1 MSQDGAIIATS
12 DEQILHAYRWLA
24 DREGVFCEP
33 ASAASVAG
41 LLAQHGPDGESLRG
55 GRVVCTITGHGLK
68 DPERAIESIAA
79 DVVEVDSSYE
89 AASEAIEAA
98 IADPIWAAL
107 GGRRAVTN
115 MVDHARAE
123 AAVRELLLALGEDP
137 DREGLRDTPRRVATA
152 FAENFGG
159 REVDIPTLL
168 SVGFEE
174 GHDEMVILRDVP
186 FYSMCEHHLLP
197 FHGVAHIGYVP
208 SGRVVGLSKLARLV
222 DAIARR
228 PQLQERLTAQI
239 ADQLMETLSPMGAG
253 VAVEAEHLCMQMR
266 GIKKP
271 GSRMLTSAMRGSFR
285 EQQETRAEFLSL
297 VGTQRL

>member
-1 MSQDGAIIATS
+1 MTD
-12 DEQILHAYRWLA
+12 L
-24 DREGVFCEP
+24 
-33 ASAASVAG
+33 
-41 LLAQHGPDGESLRG
+41 
-55 GRVVCTITGHGLK
+55 
-68 DPERAIESIAA
+68 
-79 DVVEVDSSYE
+79 VDL
-89 AASEAIEAA
+89 
-98 IADPIWAAL
+98 P
-107 GGRRAVTN
+107 
-115 MVDHARAE
+115 RAE
-123 AAVRELLLALGEDP
+123 SAVRELLIALGEDP
-137 DREGLRDTPRRVATA
+137 QREGLVDTPRRVAAA
-152 FAENFGG
+152 FAETLGG
-159 REVDIPTLL
+159 RGVDIPALL

-186 FYSMCEHHLLP
+186 FYSTCEHHLLP

-208 SGRVVGLSKLARLV
+208 NGRVVGLSKLARLV
-222 DAIARR
+222 DAVARR

-239 ADQLMETLSPMGAG
+239 ADMLMVNLLPQGAG

>member
-1 MSQDGAIIATS
+1 MN
-12 DEQILHAYRWLA
+12 
-24 DREGVFCEP
+24 
-33 ASAASVAG
+33 
-41 LLAQHGPDGESLRG
+41 
-55 GRVVCTITGHGLK
+55 GRVDRV
-68 DPERAIESIAA
+68 
-79 DVVEVDSSYE
+79 
-89 AASEAIEAA
+89 
-98 IADPIWAAL
+98 
-107 GGRRAVTN
+107 
-115 MVDHARAE
+115 RAE
-123 AAVRELLLALGEDP
+123 AAVRELLVALGEDP
-137 DREGLRDTPRRVATA
+137 DREGLIETPRRVVAA
-152 FAENFGG
+152 FEETFGG
-159 REVDIPTLL
+159 RDVDIPALL

-186 FYSMCEHHLLP
+186 FFSTCEHHLIP

-239 ADQLMETLSPMGAG
+239 ADMLMKTLQPQGAA

-271 GSRMLTSAMRGSFR
+271 GARMLTSAMRGSFL

>member
-1 MSQDGAIIATS
+1 MSD
-12 DEQILHAYRWLA
+12 L
-24 DREGVFCEP
+24 
-33 ASAASVAG
+33 
-41 LLAQHGPDGESLRG
+41 
-55 GRVVCTITGHGLK
+55 
-68 DPERAIESIAA
+68 
-79 DVVEVDSSYE
+79 VDL
-89 AASEAIEAA
+89 
-98 IADPIWAAL
+98 P
-107 GGRRAVTN
+107 
-115 MVDHARAE
+115 RAE
-123 AAVRELLLALGEDP
+123 AAVRELLIALGEDP
-137 DREGLRDTPRRVATA
+137 QREGLVDTPRRVASA
-152 FAENFGG
+152 FAETLGG
-159 REVDIPTLL
+159 RDVDIPTLL

-186 FYSMCEHHLLP
+186 FYSTCEHHLLP

-208 SGRVVGLSKLARLV
+208 NGRVVGLSKLARLV
-222 DAIARR
+222 DAVARR

-239 ADQLMETLSPMGAG
+239 ADMLMANLLPQGAG

>member
-1 MSQDGAIIATS
+1 MN
-12 DEQILHAYRWLA
+12 
-24 DREGVFCEP
+24 
-33 ASAASVAG
+33 
-41 LLAQHGPDGESLRG
+41 
-55 GRVVCTITGHGLK
+55 GRVDRV
-68 DPERAIESIAA
+68 
-79 DVVEVDSSYE
+79 
-89 AASEAIEAA
+89 
-98 IADPIWAAL
+98 
-107 GGRRAVTN
+107 
-115 MVDHARAE
+115 RAE
-123 AAVRELLLALGEDP
+123 AAVRELLVALGEDP
-137 DREGLRDTPRRVATA
+137 DREGLVETPRRVVAA
-152 FAENFGG
+152 FEETFGG
-159 REVDIPTLL
+159 RDVDIPKLL

-186 FYSMCEHHLLP
+186 FFSTCEHHLIP

-239 ADQLMETLSPMGAG
+239 ADMLMKTLQPQGAA

-271 GSRMLTSAMRGSFR
+271 GARMLTSAMRGSFL

>member
-1 MSQDGAIIATS
+1 MN
-12 DEQILHAYRWLA
+12 
-24 DREGVFCEP
+24 
-33 ASAASVAG
+33 
-41 LLAQHGPDGESLRG
+41 
-55 GRVVCTITGHGLK
+55 GRVDRV
-68 DPERAIESIAA
+68 
-79 DVVEVDSSYE
+79 
-89 AASEAIEAA
+89 
-98 IADPIWAAL
+98 
-107 GGRRAVTN
+107 
-115 MVDHARAE
+115 RAE
-123 AAVRELLLALGEDP
+123 AAVRELLVALGEDP
-137 DREGLRDTPRRVATA
+137 DREGLLDTPRRVVAA
-152 FAENFGG
+152 FEETFGG
-159 REVDIPTLL
+159 RDVDIPALL

-186 FYSMCEHHLLP
+186 FFSTCEHHLIP

-239 ADQLMETLSPMGAG
+239 ADMLMKTLQPQGAA

-271 GSRMLTSAMRGSFR
+271 GARMLTSAMRGSFL

>member
-1 MSQDGAIIATS
+1 MN
-12 DEQILHAYRWLA
+12 EL
-24 DREGVFCEP
+24 
-33 ASAASVAG
+33 
-41 LLAQHGPDGESLRG
+41 
-55 GRVVCTITGHGLK
+55 
-68 DPERAIESIAA
+68 
-79 DVVEVDSSYE
+79 VDY
-89 AASEAIEAA
+89 
-98 IADPIWAAL
+98 
-107 GGRRAVTN
+107 V
-115 MVDHARAE
+115 RAE

-137 DREGLRDTPRRVATA
+137 DREGLVDTPRRVVAA
-152 FAENFGG
+152 FAETLGG
-159 REVDIPTLL
+159 REVDIPSLL

-186 FYSMCEHHLLP
+186 FFSTCEHHLIP
-197 FHGVAHIGYVP
+197 FHGIAHVGYVP
-208 SGRVVGLSKLARLV
+208 NGRVVGLSKLARLV
-222 DAIARR
+222 DAVARR

-239 ADQLMETLSPMGAG
+239 ADMLMETLQPQGAG

>member
-1 MSQDGAIIATS
+1 MST
-12 DEQILHAYRWLA
+12 LVN
-24 DREGVFCEP
+24 RE
-33 ASAASVAG
+33 
-41 LLAQHGPDGESLRG
+41 
-55 GRVVCTITGHGLK
+55 
-68 DPERAIESIAA
+68 
-79 DVVEVDSSYE
+79 
-89 AASEAIEAA
+89 
-98 IADPIWAAL
+98 
-107 GGRRAVTN
+107 
-115 MVDHARAE
+115 RAE

-137 DREGLRDTPRRVATA
+137 EREGLLETPRRVVAA
-152 FAENFGG
+152 FEETLGG
-159 REVDIPTLL
+159 REVDIPKLL

-186 FYSMCEHHLLP
+186 FFSTCEHHLMP
-197 FHGVAHIGYVP
+197 FHGIAHVGYVP
-208 SGRVVGLSKLARLV
+208 NGRVVGLSKLARLV

-239 ADQLMETLSPMGAG
+239 ADMLMKTLQPQGAA

-271 GSRMLTSAMRGSFR
+271 GSRMLTSAMRGSFL

>member
-1 MSQDGAIIATS
+1 MTD
-12 DEQILHAYRWLA
+12 L
-24 DREGVFCEP
+24 
-33 ASAASVAG
+33 
-41 LLAQHGPDGESLRG
+41 
-55 GRVVCTITGHGLK
+55 
-68 DPERAIESIAA
+68 
-79 DVVEVDSSYE
+79 VDL
-89 AASEAIEAA
+89 
-98 IADPIWAAL
+98 P
-107 GGRRAVTN
+107 
-115 MVDHARAE
+115 RAE
-123 AAVRELLLALGEDP
+123 SAVRELLIALGEDP
-137 DREGLRDTPRRVATA
+137 QREGLVDTPRRVAAA
-152 FAENFGG
+152 FAETLGG
-159 REVDIPTLL
+159 RGVDIPALL

-186 FYSMCEHHLLP
+186 FYSTCEHHLLP

-208 SGRVVGLSKLARLV
+208 NGRVVGLSKLARLV
-222 DAIARR
+222 DAVARR

-239 ADQLMETLSPMGAG
+239 ADMLMVNLLPQGVG